1 MQFLCSSYAAV
12 FELLG
17 PRVRGSKGKLLFKFH
32 SSRNS
37 GGKEGE
43 EGGKELSSL
52 SSASLGQSAEVL
64 ERLQNPR
71 SPPGG
76 GREPCLP
83 QGS

>member
-1 MQFLCSSYAAV
+1 M
-12 FELLG
+12 
-17 PRVRGSKGKLLFKFH
+17 RGSKGKLLFKFH

-37 GGKEGE
+37 GGKKGE

-76 GREPCLP
+76 GKGALSAPGQLNKAVCLCLL
-83 QGS
+83 GAGEGLA